1 MEALEYIKL
10 FRMDQ
15 PNFNFNREKFLET
28 LGNEFRDYIKGPNF
42 GVDPLT
48 GKIPYFRFKEAVK
61 NFETKFQSI
70 SQLKRGNLSPG
81 LWRAFFALYVVPIR
95 AELFPEIQNK
105 IVEIKTKRDKN
116 NLKCPRRQDKIKHG

>member
-15 PNFNFNREKFLET
+15 PNYNFNREKFLET
-28 LGNEFRDYIKGPNF
+28 LGVEFRDYIAGPNF
-42 GVDPLT
+42 GVDPST

-70 SQLKRGNLSPG
+70 SQLKKGNLSPG
-81 LWRAFFALYVVPIR
+81 LWRAFFALLYHPTTHECEGRFLRYRFSLYVLVSS
-95 AELFPEIQNK
+95 
-105 IVEIKTKRDKN
+105 
-116 NLKCPRRQDKIKHG
+116 